1 MFFPTL
7 ERIKSLADRYPGKTF
22 TPKQFT
28 HLLRMQ
34 FRDPRLRFTAGRD
47 DIVVKK
53 NFHIQGTY
61 NPGDDEDGK
70 PCITISLM
78 FNPRCRRVSIKDYDW
93 NEMSFHIADTVTHE
107 YLHQYYCRRRGF
119 EFGRGYRT
127 AKLLRY
133 SDTMKDYLG
142 CEDEI
147 LAYAFNIAS
156 EMVVYDR
163 HMVLT
168 KVHRMYRR
176 YFSRDRKVMLQL
188 EKQVAKY
195 IKRLEPGNEQ
205 SDLRSRTR
213 YGRCV

>member
-1 MFFPTL
+1 MFFETL
-7 ERIKSLADRYPGKTF
+7 ERIRSLADRYPGKTF

-34 FRDPRLRFTAGRD
+34 FRDPRLRFTCGQD

-53 NFHIQGTY
+53 NFHIQGLY

-78 FNPRCRRVSIKDYDW
+78 FSPRCRRVSIKDYKWD
-93 NEMSFHIADTVTHE
+93 EISFHIADTVTHE
-107 YLHQYYCRRRGF
+107 YLHQYYCRQRGF
-119 EFGRGYRT
+119 QFGRGYRT

-156 EMVVYDR
+156 EMIVYKK

-168 KVHRMYRR
+168 KVYRMYRR
-176 YFSRDRKVMLQL
+176 YFRQDRKVMLQL
-188 EKQVAKY
+188 EKQVGKY
-195 IKRLEPGNEQ
+195 INRWE
-205 SDLRSRTR
+205 RSNDQ
-213 YGRCV
+213 VI